1 MWVGVKRLEVI
12 QVEGISH
19 SILVGYIFN
28 ISGLNCSFDLCILY
42 EMLWYLLL
50 FEVVIILHI

>member
-1 MWVGVKRLEVI
+1 MWVCVKRLEVV

-28 ISGLNCSFDLCILY
+28 ISDLNCSFDLCILY
-42 EMLWYLLL
+42 EMLCHLLL